1 MAEFFVRFVDVL
13 SIVLHVAILG
23 RVIISWL
30 PISSENPIVV
40 VLYQITEP
48 ILGPIRAVLP
58 RLGML
63 DFSPIVAILMIVV
76 IQRVL
81 AGLLSG

>member
-1 MAEFFVRFVDVL
+1 MTEYFATFINVL
-13 SIVLHVAILG
+13 GIVLYVAILG

-30 PISSENPIVV
+30 PMSSENPIVV
-40 VLYQITEP
+40 LLYQITEP

-63 DFSPIVAILMIVV
+63 DFSPIVALLLIGL
-76 IQRVL
+76 IQNVLLRLL
-81 AGLLSG
+81 AG

>member
-1 MAEFFVRFVDVL
+1 MNEFLLRFVEVL
-13 SIVLHVAILG
+13 AIMLHVAILG

-30 PISSENPIVV
+30 PISAENPIVT
-40 VLYQITEP
+40 VLYQVTEP

-63 DFSPIVAILMIVV
+63 DFSPIVAILLIVV
-76 IQRVL
+76 IQNVL
-81 AGLLSG
+81 LRLLSA

>member
-1 MAEFFVRFVDVL
+1 MNEFLLWFVEVL
-13 SIVLHVAILG
+13 AIMLHVAILG

-30 PISSENPIVV
+30 PISPENPIVT
-40 VLYQITEP
+40 VLYQVTEP

-63 DFSPIVAILMIVV
+63 DFSPIVAILLIVV
-76 IQRVL
+76 IQNVL
-81 AGLLSG
+81 LRLLSA

>member
-1 MAEFFVRFVDVL
+1 MIEFFVQFVNVL

-40 VLYQITEP
+40 MLYQVTEP

-58 RLGML
+58 RMGML
-63 DFSPIVAILMIVV
+63 DFSPIVAILLIVV

-81 AGLLSG
+81 VAVLSG

>member
-1 MAEFFVRFVDVL
+1 MTEYFATFINVL
-13 SIVLHVAILG
+13 GIVLYVAILG

-30 PISSENPIVV
+30 PMSSENPIVV
-40 VLYQITEP
+40 LLYQITEP

-63 DFSPIVAILMIVV
+63 DFSPIVALLLIGL
-76 IQRVL
+76 IQNVL
-81 AGLLSG
+81 LRLLSS

>member
-1 MAEFFVRFVDVL
+1 MNEFLLRFVEVL
-13 SIVLHVAILG
+13 GIMLHVAILG

-40 VLYQITEP
+40 VLYQVTEP

-63 DFSPIVAILMIVV
+63 DFSPIVAILLIVV
-76 IQRVL
+76 IQNILLR
-81 AGLLSG
+81 LLSP

>member
-1 MAEFFVRFVDVL
+1 MNEFLLRFVEVL
-13 SIVLHVAILG
+13 GIMLHVAILG

-40 VLYQITEP
+40 VLYQVTEP

-63 DFSPIVAILMIVV
+63 DFSPIVAILLIVV
-76 IQRVL
+76 IQNVL
-81 AGLLSG
+81 LRLLSP